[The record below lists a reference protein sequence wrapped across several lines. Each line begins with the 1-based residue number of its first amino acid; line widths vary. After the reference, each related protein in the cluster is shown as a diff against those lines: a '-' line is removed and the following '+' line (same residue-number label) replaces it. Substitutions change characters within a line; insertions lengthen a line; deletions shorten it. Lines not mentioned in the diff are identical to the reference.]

1 MINTIRKGARVRTSG
16 LGKTKNWRKMY
27 GRVTRKKGKY
37 VYVIWKGTNFE
48 DEMKLKEV
56 KLIKW

>member
-1 MINTIRKGARVRTSG
+1 MINTIRKGAWVRTSG
-16 LGKTKNWRKMY
+16 LGETKNWIPIL
-27 GRVTRKKGKY
+27 GIVTRKKGKY